1 MCTALHAQTPVINSL
16 TPSSSYIYLG
26 GSVTITPTFT
36 LGTGSISGIGAVSS
50 GATYTVTPTTT
61 TTYTLTVVGSGTVPT
76 YARQSVTITVA
87 TASLTAAKT
96 SIYTGTSTTLTP
108 IFATGQSP
116 AVVTAT
122 ISPAIPGLSGPLVSG
137 NQYVVSPTT
146 TTTYTM
152 TITGGVPNPMT
163 KSVTI
168 GVSAPPQP
176 IITFA
181 TNSSIVYATVGDKVT
196 IPAVSNYNGSG
207 FGTVSYSS
215 SNNSIATVNTAN
227 GAVVTLNVGSSLIT
241 ANQAAA
247 LGYNAQASTSYN
259 LSVVA
264 APVATSLNTN
274 ATAIYA
280 GQSAILT
287 PNFSK
292 GTGSVNTVGAVISG
306 NSYTVTPAVTT
317 NYVLTVVNLANR
329 VATTTGTQVTVY
341 PAPVLSFAK
350 TSGVYVTL
358 NGTTTDTLTTS
369 LSGNSYGAIA
379 YTSNNSL
386 TAAVNTTNGLV
397 TGCALGTAVITAN
410 QALKANVNASA
421 SQSFTV
427 TVIPAPVIT
436 SLNASASSILVGGSS
451 SITPVFSNGIG
462 SIATLGTV
470 TSNTAYTVYP
480 LTTTNYTLS
489 VTNLAGTTVT
499 RPVTINVAT
508 TPVLTFLRPTF
519 FSLSPGSTF
528 TNSASSS
535 LSGGSYGAITYSS
548 SNTAI
553 ATVNA
558 TTGAITAVA
567 PGYTTITAS
576 QAAAGG
582 FNSSSSQSST
592 LQVVPSPVIT
602 SFTASS
608 SSLIAG
614 ASTRLTP
621 VFSNGTGTI
630 NTLGTVYS
638 GTSYTVAPSASTTYT
653 LTVTNSALAVSS
665 TVTQSLPITVN
676 AIPIPT
682 LAFNQTYPVSAT
694 SFSLGAFS
702 TFTNTATT
710 NYTGPNYG
718 IIKYSSSNTA
728 VASVDQLTGVVTTYL
743 QGTVTITATQVAS
756 VGYNAAVSKSYN
768 ITVVANPIAQ
778 SLVSTR
784 DLIVGQQGVII
795 PSFLNGTGY
804 IAGIGTVVSGQAYV
818 ISPTAST
825 TYTLIVTNSLG
836 RTATASA
843 TTTVIP
849 LASPTLTFIRPTAVT
864 LSVGDTLL
872 NTALSTSPGINYGG
886 VTYVSSNTS
895 VATVGSG
902 SGLVTASTVGTTTI
916 TATQAARA
924 LWNNSA
930 TGSYTV
936 TVVNLPVASSIT
948 LGSNTVV
955 LGTSTTITPV
965 FTGGTATLT
974 GVTGTITSGTSY
986 TITPTSSAYY
996 FLTVTNAAGAKSTK
1010 LLYLTVTP
1018 PPAGTISFA
1027 TGSFNLTQNA
1037 TATNV
1042 ATASLTGSGFGAI
1055 TYSTSNTAIATVNST
1070 TGAVTGVSPGSA
1082 IITATQLASVGKNSY
1097 SSQSYAVNVIAAP
1110 VITSFVAGSSSLIQ
1124 GQSTTV
1130 VGVFSGGTAT
1140 LTNTTG
1146 PIYTGHSYTIYPTIN
1161 GSGPPG
1167 TAVYTL
1173 SVTNIANTTVT
1184 QNVNIALAAPVVPTI
1199 VFNQPSI
1206 SDLPANQVSVTGGSV
1221 TFVTLPINATC
1232 NVVPQSTIAGYFT
1245 FTSSNAAVA
1254 TVDPNTGLVTAIAP
1268 GSAII
1273 TTNVTLSYGTYSKSY
1288 TVNVAT
1294 SIPAAPQV
1302 TSVITGVGSVQVN
1315 FTSPLYA
1322 TLPAITHYTVTA
1334 IPSGG
1339 GSVLTTT
1346 VNAPCTSI
1354 VLNGLNVNTS
1364 YSVIVK
1370 ASNYTGSGTDTGLGS
1385 SSIATLISTYVPN
1398 DVVNGSYIAV
1408 GNTRLPLSVSTAWAT
1423 GTISLNT
1430 LPTSGDVLKW
1440 INGDQVYW
1448 TLIPNYTSTHVLSAC
1463 SDLTALQTL
1472 MNTTSPIYTAGTL
1485 VAVGAPGVF
1494 TLIAYNNVI
1503 CGFVYQGQYYTRTGY
1518 TQPYTIPSP

>member
-1 MCTALHAQTPVINSL
+1 
-16 TPSSSYIYLG
+16 
-26 GSVTITPTFT
+26 
-36 LGTGSISGIGAVSS
+36 
-50 GATYTVTPTTT
+50 
-61 TTYTLTVVGSGTVPT
+61 
-76 YARQSVTITVA
+76 
-87 TASLTAAKT
+87 
-96 SIYTGTSTTLTP
+96 
-108 IFATGQSP
+108 
-116 AVVTAT
+116 
-122 ISPAIPGLSGPLVSG
+122 
-137 NQYVVSPTT
+137 
-146 TTTYTM
+146 M

-181 TNSSIVYATVGDKVT
+181 SNSSPVYATVGDSLSL
-196 IPAVSNYNGSG
+196 PALSNYNGSG
-207 FGTVSYSS
+207 FGTISYSS

-227 GAVVTLNVGSSLIT
+227 GAVVTLNIGSSLIT
-241 ANQAAA
+241 ANQAAS
-247 LGYNAQASTSYN
+247 LGYNSQASASYN

-264 APVATSLNTN
+264 APIATSLNTSN
-274 ATAIYA
+274 SAIYA

-292 GTGSVNTVGAVISG
+292 GTGSVNTLGAVLSG

-329 VATTTGTQVTVY
+329 VATTSGTQVTVY

-410 QALKANVNASA
+410 QALMANVNSSA

-427 TVIPAPVIT
+427 TVIPAPVIK
-436 SLNASASSILVGGSS
+436 SLNASASSIVLGGNS
-451 SITPVFSNGIG
+451 SITPVFSNGTGRID
-462 SIATLGTV
+462 TLGTV
-470 TSNTAYTVYP
+470 TSNTSYTVYP
-480 LTTTNYTLS
+480 LITTNYTLS
-489 VTNLAGTTVT
+489 VTNLAGTTVNSA
-499 RPVTINVAT
+499 VTIDVAT
-508 TPVLTFLRPTF
+508 TPVLNFLRPTF

-528 TNSASSS
+528 TNTASSS
-535 LSGGSYGAITYSS
+535 LSGGSYGAITYST
-548 SNTAI
+548 SNNAI
-553 ATVNA
+553 AIVNS
-558 TTGAITAVA
+558 TTGVITAVA

-602 SFTASS
+602 SFTTSS

-638 GTSYTVAPSASTTYT
+638 GTSYTVAPSASSTYT
-653 LTVTNSALAVSS
+653 LTVTNPALAVSP
-665 TVTQSLPITVN
+665 TVTQSLSITVD
-676 AIPIPT
+676 AIPIPE
-682 LAFNQTYPVSAT
+682 LNFNQTAT

-702 TFTNTATT
+702 TFSNTATT
-710 NYTGPNYG
+710 NKTGPNYG
-718 IIKYSSSNTA
+718 IIIYSSSNTA
-728 VASVDQLTGVVTTYL
+728 VASVNQLTGVVTTYFN
-743 QGTVTITATQVAS
+743 GTATITATQVAS

-778 SLVSTR
+778 SVVSTH
-784 DLIVGQQGVII
+784 DLILGQQGVVI
-795 PSFLNGTGY
+795 PSFLFGTGY

-825 TYTLIVTNSLG
+825 TYTLVVTNSLG

-849 LASPTLTFIRPTAVT
+849 LASPTLTFIKPTAVT

-872 NTALSTSPGINYGG
+872 NVASSTFFGINYGSI
-886 VTYVSSNTS
+886 TYLSSNTS
-895 VATVGSG
+895 VATVGSE
-902 SGLVTASTVGTTTI
+902 SGLLTASNVGTTTI

-924 LWNNSA
+924 LRNDSA
-930 TGSYTV
+930 TSSYTV
-936 TVVNLPVASSIT
+936 TVVGLPVASSIT
-948 LGSNTVV
+948 LGSDTVV
-955 LGTSTTITPV
+955 LGTSTTIKPV

-974 GVTGTITSGTSY
+974 GVTGTITSGTNY

-996 FLTVTNAAGAKSTK
+996 FLTVTNAAGAKATK
-1010 LLYLTVTP
+1010 LIHLTVTP

-1055 TYSTSNTAIATVNST
+1055 TYSTSNSDIATVNST
-1070 TGAVTGVSPGSA
+1070 TGDVTGVSLGSA

-1110 VITSFVAGSSSLIQ
+1110 VITSFVAGRSSLIQ
-1124 GQSTTV
+1124 GESTTV

-1146 PIYTGHSYTIYPTIN
+1146 PIYTGHTYTIYPTIN

-1184 QNVNIALAAPVVPTI
+1184 QSVNVAVAAPITPAI
-1199 VFNQPSI
+1199 VFDQSI
-1206 SDLPANQVSVTGGSV
+1206 STIPSSAQATVTSGSV
-1221 TFVTLPINATC
+1221 SFVTLPIGTTC
-1232 NVVPQSTIAGYFT
+1232 NVVPRSSIAGYFT

-1268 GSAII
+1268 GSATI

-1294 SIPAAPQV
+1294 SVPAAPQV
-1302 TSVITGVGSVQVN
+1302 TSVIPGVGSVQVN
-1315 FTSPLYA
+1315 FTPPLYA
-1322 TLPAITHYTVTA
+1322 TLPAITRYTVTA
-1334 IPSGG
+1334 VPSGG

-1354 VLNGLNVNTS
+1354 VLNGLSVNTS
-1364 YSVIVK
+1364 YSVSVK

-1385 SSIATLISTYVPN
+1385 SSIVTLISTYVPN

-1408 GNTRLPLSVSTAWAT
+1408 GNTRLPLSVSAAWAT

-1430 LPTSGDVLKW
+1430 LPASGDVLKW

>member
-1 MCTALHAQTPVINSL
+1 
-16 TPSSSYIYLG
+16 LG

-36 LGTGSISGIGAVSS
+36 SGTGSISGIGAVSS

-76 YARQSVTITVA
+76 YARQSVIITVA

-122 ISPAIPGLSGPLVSG
+122 ILPAIPGLSGSLVSG

-181 TNSSIVYATVGDKVT
+181 SNSSPVYATVGDRLSL
-196 IPAVSNYNGSG
+196 PALSNYNGSG
-207 FGTVSYSS
+207 FGTISYSS

-227 GAVVTLNVGSSLIT
+227 GAVVTLNIGSSLIT
-241 ANQAAA
+241 ANQVAS
-247 LGYNAQASTSYN
+247 LGYNSQASASYN

-264 APVATSLNTN
+264 APIATSLNTSN
-274 ATAIYA
+274 SAIYS

-292 GTGSVNTVGAVISG
+292 GTGSVNAVGAVISG

-329 VATTTGTQVTVY
+329 VATTSGTQVTVY

-410 QALKANVNASA
+410 QALRANVNASA

-436 SLNASASSILVGGSS
+436 SLNASASSIVLGGYS
-451 SITPVFSNGIG
+451 SITPVFSNGTGTI
-462 SIATLGTV
+462 STLGNV
-470 TSNTAYTVYP
+470 TSNTAYNVYP

-528 TNSASSS
+528 TNTASSS
-535 LSGGSYGAITYSS
+535 LSGGSYGAVTYSS
-548 SNTAI
+548 SNTAV
-553 ATVNA
+553 ATVNP
-558 TTGAITAVA
+558 TTGLVTAVA
-567 PGYTTITAS
+567 LGYTKITAT
-576 QAAAGG
+576 QAAVAG
-582 FNSSSSQSST
+582 FNSGSSLT
-592 LQVVPSPVIT
+592 CDVLVAPSPVIT

-653 LTVTNSALAVSS
+653 LTVTNPALAVSP
-665 TVTQSLPITVN
+665 TVTQSLSITVN

-682 LAFNQTYPVSAT
+682 LSLNQSYPTGQT
-694 SFSLGAFS
+694 SFSLGAYS
-702 TFTNTATT
+702 TFTNTATS
-710 NYTGPNYG
+710 NYTGANYG
-718 IIKYSSSNTA
+718 LIRYWSSNTA
-728 VASVDQLTGVVTTYL
+728 VATVDSITGVVTTCA
-743 QGTVTITATQVAS
+743 QGIVTINATQAAS
-756 VGYNAAVSKSYN
+756 VGFNAASTVSYN
-768 ITVVANPIAQ
+768 ITVVANPLAQ
-778 SLVSTR
+778 SVVSTR
-784 DLIVGQQGVII
+784 NLIVGQQGVLI
-795 PSFLNGTGY
+795 PAFLNGTGY
-804 IAGIGTVVSGQAYV
+804 ISGIGNVVSGQAYV
-818 ISPTAST
+818 ISPTVST
-825 TYTLIVTNSLG
+825 TYTLVVTNSLG
-836 RTATASA
+836 RTSSVSTV
-843 TTTVIP
+843 TTVLP
-849 LASPTLTFIRPTAVT
+849 LASPTLTFNRPTAVT
-864 LSVGDTLL
+864 LSVGDTLS
-872 NTALSTSPGINYGG
+872 NAAISTFFGINYGSI
-886 VTYVSSNTS
+886 TYLSSNTS

-936 TVVNLPVASSIT
+936 TVVDLPVASSIT

-1010 LLYLTVTP
+1010 LILLTVTP
-1018 PPAGTISFA
+1018 PPTGTISFA
-1027 TGSFNLTQNA
+1027 TGSFNLTRNA
-1037 TATNV
+1037 TATNL

-1055 TYSTSNTAIATVNST
+1055 AYSTSNSAIATVNSV
-1070 TGAVTGVSPGSA
+1070 TGAVTGVSPGTA

-1110 VITSFVAGSSSLIQ
+1110 VITSFVAGRSSLIQ
-1124 GQSTTV
+1124 GESTTV

-1184 QNVNIALAAPVVPTI
+1184 QNVNIAVAAPITPAI
-1199 VFNQPSI
+1199 VFDQSI
-1206 SDLPANQVSVTGGSV
+1206 STIPSSAQATVTSGSV
-1221 TFVTLPINATC
+1221 SFVTLPIGTTC
-1232 NVVPQSTIAGYFT
+1232 NVVPRSSIAGYFT

-1268 GSAII
+1268 GSATI

-1294 SIPAAPQV
+1294 SVPAAPQV
-1302 TSVITGVGSVQVN
+1302 TSVIPGVGSVQVN
-1315 FTSPLYA
+1315 FTPPLYA
-1322 TLPAITHYTVTA
+1322 TLPAITRYTVTA
-1334 IPSGG
+1334 VPSGG

-1354 VLNGLNVNTS
+1354 VLNGLSVNTS
-1364 YSVIVK
+1364 YSVSVK

-1385 SSIATLISTYVPN
+1385 SSIVTLISTYVPN

-1408 GNTRLPLSVSTAWAT
+1408 GNTRLPLSVSAAWAT

-1430 LPTSGDVLKW
+1430 LPASGDVLKW

>member
-1 MCTALHAQTPVINSL
+1 MCSALHAQTPVINSL

-36 LGTGSISGIGAVSS
+36 SGTGSISGIGAVSS

-122 ISPAIPGLSGPLVSG
+122 ILPAIPGLSGSLVSG

-181 TNSSIVYATVGDKVT
+181 SNSSPVYATVGDRLSL
-196 IPAVSNYNGSG
+196 PALSNYNGSG
-207 FGTVSYSS
+207 FGTISYSS

-227 GAVVTLNVGSSLIT
+227 GAVVTLNIGSSLIT
-241 ANQAAA
+241 ANQVAS
-247 LGYNAQASTSYN
+247 LGYNSQASASYN

-264 APVATSLNTN
+264 APIATSLNTSN
-274 ATAIYA
+274 SAIYA

-292 GTGSVNTVGAVISG
+292 GTGSVNAVGAVISG

-329 VATTTGTQVTVY
+329 VATTSGTQVTVY

-410 QALKANVNASA
+410 QALRANVNASA

-436 SLNASASSILVGGSS
+436 SLNASASSIVLGGYS
-451 SITPVFSNGIG
+451 SITPVFSNGTGTI
-462 SIATLGTV
+462 STLGNV
-470 TSNTAYTVYP
+470 TSNTAYNVYP

-528 TNSASSS
+528 TNTASSS
-535 LSGGSYGAITYSS
+535 LSGGSYGAVTYSS
-548 SNTAI
+548 SNTAV
-553 ATVNA
+553 ATVNP
-558 TTGAITAVA
+558 TTGLVTAVA
-567 PGYTTITAS
+567 LGYTKITAT
-576 QAAAGG
+576 QAAVAG
-582 FNSSSSQSST
+582 FNSGSSLT
-592 LQVVPSPVIT
+592 CDVLVAPSPVIT

-653 LTVTNSALAVSS
+653 LTVTNPALAVSP
-665 TVTQSLPITVN
+665 TVTQSLSITVN

-682 LAFNQTYPVSAT
+682 LSLNQSYPTGQT
-694 SFSLGAFS
+694 SFSLGAYS
-702 TFTNTATT
+702 TFTNTATS
-710 NYTGPNYG
+710 NYTGANYG
-718 IIKYSSSNTA
+718 LIRYWSSNTA
-728 VASVDQLTGVVTTYL
+728 VATVDSITGVVTTCA
-743 QGTVTITATQVAS
+743 QGIVTINATQAAS
-756 VGYNAAVSKSYN
+756 VGFNAASTVSYN
-768 ITVVANPIAQ
+768 ITVVANPLAQ
-778 SLVSTR
+778 SVVSTR
-784 DLIVGQQGVII
+784 NLIVGQQGVLI
-795 PSFLNGTGY
+795 PAFLNGTGY
-804 IAGIGTVVSGQAYV
+804 ISGIGNVVSGQAYV
-818 ISPTAST
+818 ISPTVST
-825 TYTLIVTNSLG
+825 TYTLVVTNSLG
-836 RTATASA
+836 RTSSVSTV
-843 TTTVIP
+843 TTVLP
-849 LASPTLTFIRPTAVT
+849 LASPTLTFNRPTAVT
-864 LSVGDTLL
+864 LSVGDTLS
-872 NTALSTSPGINYGG
+872 NAAISTFFGINYGSI
-886 VTYVSSNTS
+886 TYLSSNTS

-936 TVVNLPVASSIT
+936 TVVDLPVASSIT

-1010 LLYLTVTP
+1010 LILLTVTP
-1018 PPAGTISFA
+1018 PPTGTISFA
-1027 TGSFNLTQNA
+1027 TGSFNLTRNA
-1037 TATNV
+1037 TATNL

-1055 TYSTSNTAIATVNST
+1055 AYSTSNSAIATVNSV
-1070 TGAVTGVSPGSA
+1070 TGAVTGVSPGTA

-1110 VITSFVAGSSSLIQ
+1110 VITSFVAGRSSLIQ
-1124 GQSTTV
+1124 GESTTV

-1184 QNVNIALAAPVVPTI
+1184 QNVNIAVAAPITPAI
-1199 VFNQPSI
+1199 VFDQSI
-1206 SDLPANQVSVTGGSV
+1206 STIPSSAQATVTSGSV
-1221 TFVTLPINATC
+1221 SFVTLPIGTTC
-1232 NVVPQSTIAGYFT
+1232 NVVPRSSIAGYFT

-1268 GSAII
+1268 GSATI

-1294 SIPAAPQV
+1294 SVPAAPQV
-1302 TSVITGVGSVQVN
+1302 TSVIPGVGSVQVN
-1315 FTSPLYA
+1315 FTPPLYA
-1322 TLPAITHYTVTA
+1322 TLPAITRYTVTA
-1334 IPSGG
+1334 VPSGG

-1354 VLNGLNVNTS
+1354 VLNGLSVNTS
-1364 YSVIVK
+1364 YSVSVK

-1385 SSIATLISTYVPN
+1385 SSIVTLISTYVPN

-1408 GNTRLPLSVSTAWAT
+1408 GNTRLPLSVSAAWAT

-1430 LPTSGDVLKW
+1430 LPASGDVLKW

>member
-1 MCTALHAQTPVINSL
+1 MCTSLHAQTPVINSL

-61 TTYTLTVVGSGTVPT
+61 TTYTLTVVGSGIVPT
-76 YARQSVTITVA
+76 YARQFVTITVA
-87 TASLTAAKT
+87 TASLTAVKT

-122 ISPAIPGLSGPLVSG
+122 ISPAIPGLSGSLVSG

-152 TITGGVPNPMT
+152 TIIGGVPNPMT

-247 LGYNAQASTSYN
+247 LGNNAQASTSYN

-436 SLNASASSILVGGSS
+436 SLNAFPSSIVVGGPS

-462 SIATLGTV
+462 SIDTLGTV

-499 RPVTINVAT
+499 SPVTISVAT

-528 TNSASSS
+528 TNTASSS

-576 QAAAGG
+576 QAAAGE

-608 SSLIAG
+608 SSLLAG

-638 GTSYTVAPSASTTYT
+638 GTSYTVAPSASTKYT

-682 LAFNQTYPVSAT
+682 LAFNQTAT

-710 NYTGPNYG
+710 DHTGANYG
-718 IIKYSSSNTA
+718 RILYWSSNTT
-728 VASVDQLTGVVTTYL
+728 VATVDPVTGVVSTCG
-743 QGTVTITATQVAS
+743 QGIVTINATQEAS
-756 VGYNAAVSKSYN
+756 VGFNAAASISYN

-778 SLVSTR
+778 SVVSTNN
-784 DLIVGQQGVII
+784 LIIGQHGVLI
-795 PSFLNGTGY
+795 PTFLNGTGY
-804 IAGIGTVVSGQAYV
+804 IDGIGTVVSGQAYV
-818 ISPTAST
+818 ISPTVST
-825 TYTLIVTNSLG
+825 TYTLVVTNSLG
-836 RTATASA
+836 RTSSIRTL
-843 TTTVIP
+843 TTVLP
-849 LASPTLTFIRPTAVT
+849 LASPTLTFNRPTAVT
-864 LSVGDTLL
+864 LSLGDTLL
-872 NTALSTSPGINYGG
+872 NPASSTFFGINYGSI
-886 VTYVSSNTS
+886 TYVSSNTS

-924 LWNNSA
+924 LWNNPA
-930 TGSYTV
+930 TISYTV
-936 TVVNLPVASSIT
+936 TVVDLPVASSIT
-948 LGSNTVV
+948 VGSNTVV
-955 LGTSTTITPV
+955 LGTSTTIKPV
-965 FTGGTATLT
+965 FSGGTATLT
-974 GVTGTITSGTSY
+974 GVTGDIKSETKY

-996 FLTVTNAAGAKSTK
+996 FLTVTNAAGAKDTK
-1010 LLYLTVTP
+1010 LLHLIVTP
-1018 PPAGTISFA
+1018 PPAGNISFA
-1027 TGSFNLTQNA
+1027 TGSFNLTQND
-1037 TATNV
+1037 TATNT

-1055 TYSTSNTAIATVNST
+1055 TYSTSNSAIATVNST

-1110 VITSFVAGSSSLIQ
+1110 VIRSFNPGKSSLIQ
-1124 GQSTTV
+1124 GESTTV
-1130 VGVFSGGTAT
+1130 EGDFSGGTAT

-1146 PIYTGHSYTIYPTIN
+1146 PIYTLHSYTIYPTIN
-1161 GSGPPG
+1161 SGPPG

-1173 SVTNIANTTVT
+1173 SVTNAANTTVT
-1184 QNVNIALAAPVVPTI
+1184 QNVNISVSAPIVPTI
-1199 VFNQPSI
+1199 VFHQPSTD
-1206 SDLPANQVSVTGGSV
+1206 DLPANQVSVTDDGSV
-1221 TFVTLPINATC
+1221 SFVTLSIGTTC
-1232 NVVPQSTIAGYFT
+1232 NVVPRSSIAGYFT
-1245 FTSSNAAVA
+1245 FSSSNAAVA

-1268 GSAII
+1268 GSATI

-1294 SIPAAPQV
+1294 SLPAAPQV

-1315 FTSPLYA
+1315 FTPPLYA
-1322 TLPAITHYTVTA
+1322 TLPAITRYTVTA
-1334 IPSGG
+1334 VPSGG
-1339 GSVLTTT
+1339 GSVLKTT
-1346 VNAPCTSI
+1346 VDAPCTSI
-1354 VLNGLNVNTS
+1354 VLNGLSVNTS
-1364 YSVIVK
+1364 YSVSVK

-1385 SSIATLISTYVPN
+1385 SSIVTFISTYVPN
-1398 DVVNGSYIAV
+1398 DVVNGSYTAV
-1408 GNTRLPLSVSTAWAT
+1408 GNSRLRLSVSKAWAT

-1430 LPTSGDVLKW
+1430 LPNSGDMLKW
-1440 INGDQVYW
+1440 INGDHEYW
-1448 TLIPNYTSTHVLSAC
+1448 TLIPNFSSTHVLGAC
-1463 SDLTALQTL
+1463 IDLTALQTL

-1485 VAVGAPGVF
+1485 VAVGAPAPGVF

-1503 CGFVYQGQYYTRTGY
+1503 CGFVYQGQYYTRDGY

>member
-1 MCTALHAQTPVINSL
+1 
-16 TPSSSYIYLG
+16 LG

-61 TTYTLTVVGSGTVPT
+61 TTYTLTVAGSGTVPT
-76 YARQSVTITVA
+76 YARQSVIITVA

-196 IPAVSNYNGSG
+196 LPAVSNYNGSG

-247 LGYNAQASTSYN
+247 LGYNAQASTNYN

-329 VATTTGTQVTVY
+329 VATTSGTQVTVY

-386 TAAVNTTNGLV
+386 TAAVNTSNGLV

-421 SQSFTV
+421 AQSFTV

-436 SLNASASSILVGGSS
+436 SLNASASSIVVGGSS
-451 SITPVFSNGIG
+451 LITPVFSNGAG

-470 TSNTAYTVYP
+470 TSNTAYRVYP

-508 TPVLTFLRPTF
+508 TPVLTFLRPAS
-519 FSLSPGSTF
+519 FSLSTGSTF
-528 TNSASSS
+528 TNTAGSS
-535 LSGGSYGAITYSS
+535 LSGASYGAITYSS
-548 SNTAI
+548 SNTSI
-553 ATVNA
+553 ATVDA
-558 TTGAITAVA
+558 TTGLITAVA
-567 PGYTTITAS
+567 PGFTTITAT
-576 QAAAGG
+576 QAAASG
-582 FNSSSSQSST
+582 FNSSSSQSCNV
-592 LQVVPSPVIT
+592 QVVPSPVIT

-638 GTSYTVAPSASTTYT
+638 GTIYTVAPGASTTYT
-653 LTVTNSALAVSS
+653 LTVTNSALAVSPS
-665 TVTQSLPITVN
+665 VSQSLPITVN

-682 LAFNQTYPVSAT
+682 LTLNQSYPSGAT

-710 NYTGPNYG
+710 NYTGSNYG

-728 VASVDQLTGVVTTYL
+728 VASVDQVTGVVTTYL

-756 VGYNAAVSKSYN
+756 VGFNAAVSKSYN

-795 PSFLNGTGY
+795 PSFLSGTGY
-804 IAGIGTVVSGQAYV
+804 IAGIGTVISGQAYV

-836 RTATASA
+836 RTATTSA

-886 VTYVSSNTS
+886 ITYASSNTS

-902 SGLVTASTVGTTTI
+902 SGLLTASTVGTATI

-924 LWNNSA
+924 LWNNS
-930 TGSYTV
+930 TTRSYVV
-936 TVVNLPVASSIT
+936 TVVDLPVASSIT
-948 LGSNTVV
+948 FGTNTVV

-1042 ATASLTGSGFGAI
+1042 ATASLTGSGFGTI
-1055 TYSTSNTAIATVNST
+1055 TYSTSNSAIARVNST
-1070 TGAVTGVSPGSA
+1070 TGLVTGVSPGSA
-1082 IITATQLASVGKNSY
+1082 IITATQVASVGKNSY
-1097 SSQSYAVNVIAAP
+1097 SSQSYAVNIIASP

-1124 GQSTTV
+1124 GESTTV

-1140 LTNTTG
+1140 ITNTAG
-1146 PIYTGHSYTIYPTIN
+1146 PIYTGRSYTIYPTIN
-1161 GSGPPG
+1161 SGPPG

-1173 SVTNIANTTVT
+1173 SVTNTANTTVT
-1184 QNVNIALAAPVVPTI
+1184 QNVNIAVAAPITPAI
-1199 VFNQPSI
+1199 VFDQSI
-1206 SDLPANQVSVTGGSV
+1206 STIPGSAQATVTSGSV
-1221 TFVTLPINATC
+1221 SFVTLPIGATC
-1232 NVVPQSTIAGYFT
+1232 NVVPRSSIAGYFT
-1245 FTSSNAAVA
+1245 FSSSNAAVV

-1268 GSAII
+1268 GSATI

-1294 SIPAAPQV
+1294 SVPAAPQV

-1315 FTSPLYA
+1315 FTPPLYA

-1354 VLNGLNVNTS
+1354 VLNGLSVNTS
-1364 YSVIVK
+1364 YSVSVK

-1385 SSIATLISTYVPN
+1385 SSIVTFISTSVSN
-1398 DVVNGSYIAV
+1398 DIVNGSYVAV
-1408 GNTRLPLSVSTAWAT
+1408 GNSRLPLSVSTSWAT

-1430 LPTSGDVLKW
+1430 LPTSGDMLKW
-1440 INGDQVYW
+1440 INGAQVYW
-1448 TLIPNYTSTHVLSAC
+1448 TLIPNFSSTHVLGAC

-1494 TLIAYNNVI
+1494 TLIACNNAI
-1503 CGFVYQGQYYTRTGY
+1503 CGFVYQGQYYVRNGY
-1518 TQPYTIPSP
+1518 EQQPYPY

>member
-1 MCTALHAQTPVINSL
+1 
-16 TPSSSYIYLG
+16 LG

-36 LGTGSISGIGAVSS
+36 SGTGSISGIGAVSS

-76 YARQSVTITVA
+76 YARQSVIITVA

-122 ISPAIPGLSGPLVSG
+122 ILPAIPGLSGSLVSG

-181 TNSSIVYATVGDKVT
+181 SNSSPVYATVGDRLSL
-196 IPAVSNYNGSG
+196 PALSNYNGSG
-207 FGTVSYSS
+207 FGTISYSS

-227 GAVVTLNVGSSLIT
+227 GAVVTLNIGSSLIT
-241 ANQAAA
+241 ANQVAS
-247 LGYNAQASTSYN
+247 LGYNSQASASYN

-264 APVATSLNTN
+264 APIATSLNTSN
-274 ATAIYA
+274 SAIYA

-292 GTGSVNTVGAVISG
+292 GTGSVNAVGAVISG

-329 VATTTGTQVTVY
+329 VATTSGTQVTVY

-410 QALKANVNASA
+410 QALRANVNASA

-436 SLNASASSILVGGSS
+436 SLNASASSIVLGGYS
-451 SITPVFSNGIG
+451 SITPVFSNGTGTI
-462 SIATLGTV
+462 STLGNV
-470 TSNTAYTVYP
+470 TSNTAYNVYP

-528 TNSASSS
+528 TNTASSS
-535 LSGGSYGAITYSS
+535 LSGGSYGAVTYSS
-548 SNTAI
+548 SNTAV
-553 ATVNA
+553 ATVNP
-558 TTGAITAVA
+558 TTGLVTAVA
-567 PGYTTITAS
+567 LGYTKITAT
-576 QAAAGG
+576 QAAVAG
-582 FNSSSSQSST
+582 FNSGSSLT
-592 LQVVPSPVIT
+592 CDVLVAPSPVIT

-653 LTVTNSALAVSS
+653 LTVTNPALAVSP
-665 TVTQSLPITVN
+665 TVTQSLSITVN

-682 LAFNQTYPVSAT
+682 LSLNQSYPTGQT
-694 SFSLGAFS
+694 SFSLGAYS
-702 TFTNTATT
+702 TFTNTATS
-710 NYTGPNYG
+710 NYTGANYG
-718 IIKYSSSNTA
+718 LIRYWSSNTA
-728 VASVDQLTGVVTTYL
+728 VATVDSITGVVTTCA
-743 QGTVTITATQVAS
+743 QGIVTINATQAAS
-756 VGYNAAVSKSYN
+756 VGFNAASTVSYN
-768 ITVVANPIAQ
+768 ITVVANPLAQ
-778 SLVSTR
+778 SVVSTR
-784 DLIVGQQGVII
+784 NLIVGQQGVLI
-795 PSFLNGTGY
+795 PAFLNGTGY
-804 IAGIGTVVSGQAYV
+804 ISGIGNVVSGQAYV
-818 ISPTAST
+818 ISPTVST
-825 TYTLIVTNSLG
+825 TYTLVVTNSLG
-836 RTATASA
+836 RTSSVSTV
-843 TTTVIP
+843 TTVLP
-849 LASPTLTFIRPTAVT
+849 LASPTLTFNRPTAVT
-864 LSVGDTLL
+864 LSVGDTLS
-872 NTALSTSPGINYGG
+872 NAAISTFFGINYGSI
-886 VTYVSSNTS
+886 TYLSSNTS

-936 TVVNLPVASSIT
+936 TVVDLPVASSIT

-1010 LLYLTVTP
+1010 LILLTVTP
-1018 PPAGTISFA
+1018 PPTGTISFA
-1027 TGSFNLTQNA
+1027 TGSFNLTRNA
-1037 TATNV
+1037 TATNL

-1055 TYSTSNTAIATVNST
+1055 AYSTSNSAIATVNSV
-1070 TGAVTGVSPGSA
+1070 TGAVTGVSPGTA

-1110 VITSFVAGSSSLIQ
+1110 VITSFVAGRSSLIQ
-1124 GQSTTV
+1124 GESTTV

-1184 QNVNIALAAPVVPTI
+1184 QNVNIAVAAPITPAI
-1199 VFNQPSI
+1199 VFDQSI
-1206 SDLPANQVSVTGGSV
+1206 STIPSSAQATVTSGSV
-1221 TFVTLPINATC
+1221 SFVTLPIGTTC
-1232 NVVPQSTIAGYFT
+1232 NVVPRSSIAGYFT

-1268 GSAII
+1268 GSATI

-1294 SIPAAPQV
+1294 SVPAAPQV
-1302 TSVITGVGSVQVN
+1302 TSVIPGVGSVQVN
-1315 FTSPLYA
+1315 FTPPLYA
-1322 TLPAITHYTVTA
+1322 TLPAITRYTVTA
-1334 IPSGG
+1334 VPSGG

-1354 VLNGLNVNTS
+1354 VLNGLSVNTS
-1364 YSVIVK
+1364 YSVSVK

-1385 SSIATLISTYVPN
+1385 SSIVTLISTYVPN

-1408 GNTRLPLSVSTAWAT
+1408 GNTRLPLSVSAAWAT

-1430 LPTSGDVLKW
+1430 LPASGDVLKW